1 LWLVIKFEADF
12 DTGGI
17 WMMVPENRRQL
28 PGFLA
33 RGALV
38 AALYAL
44 LVLAFAPLSF
54 GPVQFR
60 VAEALTLL
68 PWLFPEAILG
78 LFAGCLV
85 SNLFGGLG
93 IIDMVF
99 GSLATLVAAWLTRR
113 MPNVFWAAVPPVL
126 VNGLVVGTYLS
137 LLLDVPLASTILYV
151 ALGEAGVCFLL
162 GVPLATLLTRILKE
176 RKTRA

>member
-1 LWLVIKFEADF
+1 LWLVIKFEEDF

-17 WMMVPENRRQL
+17 WMMLPENRRGL

>member
-1 LWLVIKFEADF
+1 MSFQEKGRA
-12 DTGGI
+12 
-17 WMMVPENRRQL
+17 L

-33 RGALV
+33 RSALI

-68 PWLFPEAILG
+68 PWLFPEAIPG
-78 LFAGCLV
+78 LFVGCLV

-93 IIDMVF
+93 IVDMVF

-126 VNGLVVGTYLS
+126 INAVVVGTYLS
-137 LLLDVPLASTILYV
+137 FLLNVPMAATILYV
-151 ALGEAGVCFLL
+151 GLGEAGVCFLL
-162 GVPLATLLTRILKE
+162 GIPLVTLLSRVLNQK
-176 RKTRA
+176 KTKA

>member
-1 LWLVIKFEADF
+1 
-12 DTGGI
+12 
-17 WMMVPENRRQL
+17 MMFPGNGRRL
-28 PGFLA
+28 PGSLA

-68 PWLFPEAILG
+68 PWLFPEAVFG

-93 IIDMVF
+93 IVDMVF
-99 GSLATLVAAWLTRR
+99 GSLATLFAAWLTRR

-137 LLLDVPLASTILYV
+137 FLLDVPLAATILYV

-176 RKTRA
+176 KKMKA

>member
-38 AALYAL
+38 AASYAL

>member
-1 LWLVIKFEADF
+1 MSFREKGRA
-12 DTGGI
+12 
-17 WMMVPENRRQL
+17 L

-33 RGALV
+33 KSALI

-44 LVLAFAPLSF
+44 LVLAFSPLSF

-68 PWLFPEAILG
+68 PWLFPEAIPG
-78 LFAGCLV
+78 LFVGCLV

-93 IIDMVF
+93 IVDMVF

-126 VNGLVVGTYLS
+126 INAVVVGTYLS
-137 LLLDVPLASTILYV
+137 FLLNVPMAATILYV
-151 ALGEAGVCFLL
+151 GLGQAGVCFLL
-162 GVPLATLLTRILKE
+162 GIPRVTLLARVLNQK
-176 RKTRA
+176 KTNA

>member
-1 LWLVIKFEADF
+1 MSFREKGRA
-12 DTGGI
+12 
-17 WMMVPENRRQL
+17 L

-33 RGALV
+33 RSALI

-68 PWLFPEAILG
+68 PWLFPEAIPG
-78 LFAGCLV
+78 LFVGCLV

-93 IIDMVF
+93 IVDMVF

-126 VNGLVVGTYLS
+126 INAVVVGTYLS
-137 LLLDVPLASTILYV
+137 FLLNVPMAATILYV
-151 ALGEAGVCFLL
+151 GLGEAGVCFLL
-162 GVPLATLLTRILKE
+162 GIPLVTLLTRVLNQK
-176 RKTRA
+176 KTKA